1 MHVFDSNGPEVR
13 IRGTAHQVYEK
24 YLGLAR
30 DASGSGDRVASEN
43 LLQHAEHYYRI
54 ILAQN
59 EAERQARGGFDQ
71 PQPGMPNQGQVQNTP
86 ASDGGF
92 GDEGDNPFDQSIG
105 FAGSP
110 NPFFAQQPPRV
121 NAPPSGPNTNGGQH
135 SNGGHNQ
142 SDRQNDRQGDR
153 QQHGGSPGQP
163 SGDRSAYVNQ
173 SQGHGERP
181 RRERYSQPQERGE
194 RNDRGASM
202 DQPRMSAP
210 SSEAAQPSMESA
222 PSEQRDA
229 RPEMSSEA
237 VRRPRRTRGP
247 AGDGRART
255 DTPPTED
262 AD

>member
-71 PQPGMPNQGQVQNTP
+71 PQPGVPNPGQAQNAST
-86 ASDGGF
+86 SDGGF

-121 NAPPSGPNTNGGQH
+121 NAPSSHSNNGGQH
-135 SNGGHNQ
+135 SNGGHHQ
-142 SDRQNDRQGDR
+142 GDRQQNDRQGDR
-153 QQHGGSPGQP
+153 QQHTGSHGQ
-163 SGDRSAYVNQ
+163 SSSDRSYSNP
-173 SQGHGERP
+173 SQGQGERS

-194 RNDRGASM
+194 RNDRGGVSM
-202 DQPRMSAP
+202 DQPRMSTP
-210 SSEAAQPSMESA
+210 SSESAQPHVEAA
-222 PSEQRDA
+222 PSEHQNVRS
-229 RPEMSSEA
+229 EISTEA
-237 VRRPRRTRGP
+237 VRRGRRPRGP
-247 AGDGRART
+247 AGDGRVRT
-255 DTPPTED
+255 DTPPTDD
-262 AD
+262 AN

>member
-71 PQPGMPNQGQVQNTP
+71 PQPGMPSQGQAQNAP

-121 NAPPSGPNTNGGQH
+121 NAPPSGSNNGGGQH
-135 SNGGHNQ
+135 GNGGHSQ
-142 SDRQNDRQGDR
+142 SDRQSDRQGER
-153 QQHGGSPGQP
+153 QQHAGSHGQH
-163 SGDRSAYVNQ
+163 SGERSYSSP

-194 RNDRGASM
+194 RNDRGVPM
-202 DQPRMSAP
+202 EQPRMSAP
-210 SSEAAQPSMESA
+210 SEGMQPQGESA
-222 PSEQRDA
+222 PSEHRDA
-229 RPEMSSEA
+229 RSEMSTEA
-237 VRRPRRTRGP
+237 RRPRRTRGP
-247 AGDGRART
+247 GGDGRART
-255 DTPPTED
+255 DIPPVED

>member
-43 LLQHAEHYYRI
+43 QLQPAEHYYRI

-71 PQPGMPNQGQVQNTP
+71 PQPGISNPGQNTP

-121 NAPPSGPNTNGGQH
+121 NAPPNNGGGQH
-135 SNGGHNQ
+135 GNGGHHQ
-142 SDRQNDRQGDR
+142 GERQGDR
-153 QQHGGSPGQP
+153 QQHGGSQGQP
-163 SGDRSAYVNQ
+163 SGDRPYGNQ
-173 SQGHGERP
+173 SQGHERP

-194 RNDRGASM
+194 RNDRGAPM
-202 DQPRMSAP
+202 MEQPRIAATSH
-210 SSEAAQPSMESA
+210 EGAQPSAESVSS
-222 PSEQRDA
+222 SEQRDA
-229 RPEMSSEA
+229 RSEISAEA
-237 VRRPRRTRGP
+237 VRRPRRPRGH
-247 AGDGRART
+247 AGEGRART
-255 DTPPTED
+255 DVPPTDD

>member
-71 PQPGMPNQGQVQNTP
+71 PQPGISNPGQATSP
-86 ASDGGF
+86 SDGGF

-121 NAPPSGPNTNGGQH
+121 NAPPNNGGGQQG
-135 SNGGHNQ
+135 NGGNHQ
-142 SDRQNDRQGDR
+142 SERQGDR
-153 QQHGGSPGQP
+153 QQHGTSQGQP
-163 SGDRSAYVNQ
+163 SGDRSYGNQ
-173 SQGHGERP
+173 SQGHERP

-194 RNDRGASM
+194 RNDRTAAM
-202 DQPRMSAP
+202 MEQPRISAASP
-210 SSEAAQPSMESA
+210 EGGQPSVDETS
-222 PSEQRDA
+222 SEQRGA
-229 RPEMSSEA
+229 RAEMETI
-237 VRRPRRTRGP
+237 RRPRRPRAP
-247 AGDGRART
+247 ADGRTRT
-255 DTPPTED
+255 DVPPTDEGD
-262 AD
+262 

>member
-71 PQPGMPNQGQVQNTP
+71 PQPGMPNQGQTQNAP

-121 NAPPSGPNTNGGQH
+121 NAPHSGSNNGGGNH
-135 SNGGHNQ
+135 NNGGHQ
-142 SDRQNDRQGDR
+142 QGDRQNDRQQNAGS
-153 QQHGGSPGQP
+153 HGQS
-163 SGDRSAYVNQ
+163 SGDRSYSNQ

-181 RRERYSQPQERGE
+181 RRERYAQPQERGE

-210 SSEAAQPSMESA
+210 SPEGA
-222 PSEQRDA
+222 PSHGEAPPEHRDA
-229 RPEMSSEA
+229 RSEVPSEV

-255 DTPPTED
+255 DTPPADD

>member
-71 PQPGMPNQGQVQNTP
+71 PQPGMPNQGQTQNAP

-121 NAPPSGPNTNGGQH
+121 NAPTNGPN

-142 SDRQNDRQGDR
+142 SDRQGDR
-153 QQHGGSPGQP
+153 QQHGGSHGQP
-163 SGDRSAYVNQ
+163 SGDRSYSNP

-194 RNDRGASM
+194 RNDRGAPM
-202 DQPRMSAP
+202 EQPRMSAP
-210 SSEAAQPSMESA
+210 SSEGAQPNMESA
-222 PSEQRDA
+222 PSEQREA
-229 RPEMSSEA
+229 RPEVSTETA
-237 VRRPRRTRGP
+237 RRPRRTRSP
-247 AGDGRART
+247 AGDGRTRT
-255 DTPPTED
+255 DTPPADD